1 MKYLSVCSGVEAAT
15 VAWHP
20 LGWNPIGYAEIE
32 TFPSAVLNHHYPN
45 VPNLGDITKYKEW
58 KINGTVELLVGG
70 TPCQAFSVAGL
81 RKGLEDPRGNLT
93 LVYTGILDRFK
104 PKWFVWENVPGVL
117 SSSGGRDFGSFLGA
131 VAELG
136 YGFSYRVLDAQ
147 YFGVPQRRRRVFV
160 VGCLGDWVSASKVLF
175 EPDCLSRDTEESR
188 KTRERTSP
196 TSQGRFDGNGIQRT
210 VGTLCADTHP
220 GAYSGQDAYSGRLI
234 PCVYETHPA
243 DSRVREM
250 GDVCQTVTSRWGTG
264 GGNVPI
270 ALQDISGRDKAQN
283 GRGWN
288 DDGVSYTL
296 DAAATQGVAYSIRED
311 AIAGNFS
318 ATPLQVTPALQALR
332 PSVQSHHAQTF
343 IAQKMAV
350 RRLTPVEC
358 ERLQGFPDVQNSV
371 TINVWSTENQKNFAN
386 VEEKSHRSLKLVG
399 SAESTDQVETVSSA
413 EQILHSSFQL
423 TSKPVVLNV
432 QLNLEQKSLQI
443 HNQEGLL
450 LYANNAKEQKWCHQL
465 IQQED
470 FVQLIVAINS
480 IVVKII
486 HDGKVE
492 LQQNT
497 KHSIH
502 QLNGNKFVNLCGQDI
517 KELALNAEKFTIKL
531 KECLKSITSEVGQ
544 SSQNL
549 DLTLQTLCCFATT
562 AINSFIPEQISQKNL
577 YSIKINTTTGYTN
590 IPWRGKPESPDSL
603 RYKAMGNSMA
613 VPCMKWIGERIEMV
627 EKGML

>member
-20 LGWNPIGYAEIE
+20 MGWDPIGYAEIE
-32 TFPSAVLNHHYPN
+32 TFPSAVLSHHYPN

-58 KINGTVELLVGG
+58 NINGTVELLVGG

-175 EPDCLSRDTEESR
+175 EPDCLSRDIEESR
-188 KTRERTSP
+188 KTRERTATDTKKSVGSNIE
-196 TSQGRFDGNGIQRT
+196 TFNRQSHSQFGVDPLAST
-210 VGTLCADTHP
+210 VKARDHKQFTDLV
-220 GAYSGQDAYSGRLI
+220 
-234 PCVYETHPA
+234 VYETHPA

-250 GDVCQTVTSRWGTG
+250 GDICQTVTSRWGTG

-288 DDGVSYTL
+288 DEGLMYTL

-318 ATPLQVTPALQALR
+318 ATPLTVTPALQALR

-358 ERLQGFPDVQNSV
+358 ERLQGFPD
-371 TINVWSTENQKNFAN
+371 
-386 VEEKSHRSLKLVG
+386 
-399 SAESTDQVETVSSA
+399 D
-413 EQILHSSFQL
+413 
-423 TSKPVVLNV
+423 
-432 QLNLEQKSLQI
+432 
-443 HNQEGLL
+443 
-450 LYANNAKEQKWCHQL
+450 
-465 IQQED
+465 
-470 FVQLIVAINS
+470 
-480 IVVKII
+480 
-486 HDGKVE
+486 
-492 LQQNT
+492 
-497 KHSIH
+497 
-502 QLNGNKFVNLCGQDI
+502 
-517 KELALNAEKFTIKL
+517 
-531 KECLKSITSEVGQ
+531 
-544 SSQNL
+544 
-549 DLTLQTLCCFATT
+549 
-562 AINSFIPEQISQKNL
+562 
-577 YSIKINTTTGYTN
+577 YTN
-590 IPWRGKPESPDSL
+590 VPWRGKPESPDSL

>member
-1 MKYLSVCSGVEAAT
+1 
-15 VAWHP
+15 
-20 LGWNPIGYAEIE
+20 LGWDPIGYAEIE
-32 TFPSAVLNHHYPN
+32 TFPSAVLSHHYPT

-58 KINGTVELLVGG
+58 NINGTVELLVGG

-188 KTRERTSP
+188 KSREKTSS
-196 TSQGRFDGNGIQRT
+196 TSQGRFDGNGIPRT

-283 GRGWN
+283 GRGWSDEN
-288 DDGVSYTL
+288 VMYTL
-296 DAAATQGVAYSIRED
+296 DAAATQGVAYGFEPGIAKREGNPNRFSEELCPTLRAEMGDNQASVAYSIRED
-311 AIAGNFS
+311 AKANNFS

-343 IAQKMAV
+343 IAQQMAV

-358 ERLQGFPDVQNSV
+358 ERLQGFPDN
-371 TINVWSTENQKNFAN
+371 
-386 VEEKSHRSLKLVG
+386 
-399 SAESTDQVETVSSA
+399 
-413 EQILHSSFQL
+413 
-423 TSKPVVLNV
+423 
-432 QLNLEQKSLQI
+432 
-443 HNQEGLL
+443 
-450 LYANNAKEQKWCHQL
+450 
-465 IQQED
+465 
-470 FVQLIVAINS
+470 
-480 IVVKII
+480 
-486 HDGKVE
+486 
-492 LQQNT
+492 
-497 KHSIH
+497 
-502 QLNGNKFVNLCGQDI
+502 
-517 KELALNAEKFTIKL
+517 
-531 KECLKSITSEVGQ
+531 
-544 SSQNL
+544 
-549 DLTLQTLCCFATT
+549 
-562 AINSFIPEQISQKNL
+562 
-577 YSIKINTTTGYTN
+577 YTN
-590 IPWRGKPESPDSL
+590 IAWRGKPESPDSL